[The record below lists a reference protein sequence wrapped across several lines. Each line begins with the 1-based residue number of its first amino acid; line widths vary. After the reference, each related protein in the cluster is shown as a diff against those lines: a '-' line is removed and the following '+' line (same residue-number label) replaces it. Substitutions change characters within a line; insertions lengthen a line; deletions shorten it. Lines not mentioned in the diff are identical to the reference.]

1 MKLSVLMSAYNE
13 QQWIEESIGKV
24 LQQKVEGIHD
34 IEMIVVDDGS
44 TDGTAN
50 VVRSLIEKQHKKII
64 LISHEKNL
72 GKGAAIR
79 TAIGQATGDICVV
92 QDADVEY
99 SPQDYPILLQ
109 PIIDGFADCVYGSR
123 FSGAQCK
130 RVLFFWHYVGNK
142 IITLFSNMCT
152 NLNLTDI
159 ETGYKAFR
167 ADILK
172 TIPIRSQRFGFEPE
186 ITAKIARRKLR
197 IYEVGISYRGR
208 PYAEGKKIT
217 WVDGVKAI
225 LTILRFWLV
234 DDCNINDQKE
244 EKGCCCRGCSR

>member
-1 MKLSVLMSAYNE
+1 MKLSVLMPAYNE
-13 QQWIEESIGKV
+13 KQWIEETIRKI
-24 LQQKVEGIHD
+24 LQQKVEGID
-34 IEMIVVDDGS
+34 ALEIIIVDDGS
-44 TDGTAN
+44 TDGTAQA
-50 VVRSLIEKQHKKII
+50 VKSFMHKEKKDMI
-64 LISHEKNL
+64 LITHEKNL
-72 GKGAAIR
+72 GKGAAIQA
-79 TAIGQATGDICVV
+79 AIKRMSGDLCVI

-99 SPQDYPILLQ
+99 SPEDYPLLLR

-123 FSGAQCK
+123 FSGSECK

-142 IITLFSNMCT
+142 MITLFSNMCT

-186 ITAKIARRKLR
+186 ITSKISKRKLR

-208 PYAEGKKIT
+208 TYHEGKKIT
-217 WVDGVKAI
+217 WVDGLKAI
-225 LTILRFWLV
+225 LTILRFWLI
-234 DDCNINDQKE
+234 DDCIRSEKKE
-244 EKGCCCRGCSR
+244 EKGAAAL